1 VFERFT
7 DQARR
12 VVVLAQEEARLLNHG
27 YIGSE
32 HVLLGVLAE
41 SHGVGA
47 QALTSLDVTIDTAR
61 AKVIA
66 LVGRGDRASPGH
78 IPFTPQAKRALE
90 GALREALQL
99 GDHEIGTE
107 HLLLGLIREGDSTAA
122 RTLEELGVELEKV
135 RERVVEVRL
144 GKGPASGTRVVP
156 FDPSRGMS
164 AAGTPLPGGAGVCSF
179 CGRDLW
185 EVERFVTGSHA
196 AICDA
201 CLAGARDALDQ
212 APAGAR
218 AVPLPPRVFGEVPD
232 DEAVAA
238 VTYAVYAAFDPDADD
253 ERRVDAIEGGAPL
266 AWALAR
272 LKERYP
278 DAAGRLDRIRFDSAD
293 VAEVRI
299 TVSVAGG
306 VGPAIEGG
314 VRRTDD
320 GWRVSRELV
329 ESVLR
334 VAGVHVQVV
343 KGREGPETTSP

>member
-41 SHGVGA
+41 AHGVGA
-47 QALTSLDVTIDTAR
+47 RTLVSLGVTIDTAR
-61 AKVIA
+61 GKVLA
-66 LVGRGDRASPGH
+66 LVGRGDRAPSGH

-90 GALREALQL
+90 GALREAMHV

-122 RTLEELGVELEKV
+122 RTLEELDVDLDSV
-135 RERVVEVRL
+135 RERVTQVRM
-144 GKGPASGTRVVP
+144 GTGPGSGSRVVP
-156 FDPSRGMS
+156 LDPGRGTPLG
-164 AAGTPLPGGAGVCSF
+164 GTPLPGGSGVCSF

-185 EVERFVTGSHA
+185 EVDRYVTGSHA

-201 CLAGARDALDQ
+201 CLAGARDALDH
-212 APAGAR
+212 APAGPR

-232 DEAVAA
+232 SEAVAA
-238 VTYAVYAAFDPDADD
+238 VTYAVFAAFDPDADD
-253 ERRVDAIEGGAPL
+253 DARVDAIEGGAPL

-278 DAAGRLDRIRFDSAD
+278 DAAGRLDRIRFDSPDA
-293 VAEVRI
+293 AEVRF

-306 VGPAIEGG
+306 VGPAIEGRVHRG
-314 VRRTDD
+314 DD

-334 VAGVHVQVV
+334 VAGVHVQVL